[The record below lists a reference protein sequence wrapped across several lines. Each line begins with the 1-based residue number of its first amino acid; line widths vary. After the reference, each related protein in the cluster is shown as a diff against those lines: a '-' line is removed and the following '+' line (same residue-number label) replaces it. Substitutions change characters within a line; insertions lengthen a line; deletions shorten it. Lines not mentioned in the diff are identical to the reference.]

1 MAAGRHMDKICIF
14 SIILAVI
21 ITAFL
26 INGRMRG
33 TASAA
38 SDGENSQFAEED
50 LDADWDASGAGQI
63 LLDGEEIRI
72 SGGGA
77 YSYDGDVYIARAG
90 KYVLSGELTDGRVI
104 VDADK
109 SDKIWILL
117 DGVSLNCADSAALL
131 VEQAG
136 KVFLTLAPDTEN
148 IITGGCAEDG
158 TDVLTGAVSDAGDSG
173 AVPKTSFGEEEMPP
187 GEKGA
192 ASDAGDSETAPKASF
207 GEEEMPPGEEGAD
220 SDARDSGREPK
231 GSFAGENAV
240 SDNIGV
246 GADAASGSIDGAIYS
261 RDDLTING
269 SGSLTVTGGYQHGIV
284 CNDDLVVAGGTIAV
298 TAVQDGIH
306 ANDSARFAGMD
317 LTIQA
322 GDDGVTVSNDEETG
336 YIYMESGSITIPGCY
351 EGLEAVNVT
360 IAGGTLDLAPTD
372 DGINASGGEESVL
385 TIAGGDITIVNT
397 DGRDADGLDSNG
409 DIRISGGNIRISVTG
424 NGGNCALDC
433 GSENGGTCV
442 ISGGTV
448 IACGGSAM
456 AEGFSS
462 SSEQNFIM
470 YNGAAGEAGTT
481 VTLKNSVG
489 TVLLSWEIPCSFTSV
504 IISTPDMRKG
514 ETCTLVAGDQ
524 EEEITVDNTSGS
536 GGMTGMFGGMG
547 KMQGGRKGMAGWGTG
562 SAGPVNATNSIRRAE
577 GMAPDL
583 AESESTGEVN
593 PPVPPDDQAGEMNPP
608 VIPVSAGEEFSGNG
622 QAPPEENPGKDSIL
636 RMTLESDERVE
647 LSAETESEPGAETGQ
662 NPETGLKMKPGTEQ
676 VQESESETES
686 GVLQGTLDNLQMQ
699 NPDGWQNRPADGRWP
714 DAGENGAAFGR
725 NRKQAEMNGNAVEE
739 MPSVSREA
747 LILTGVSALFL
758 LGGLLAAWKI
768 GR

>member
-1 MAAGRHMDKICIF
+1 MAAGRYMDKICIF
-14 SIILAVI
+14 SIVFAVI

-26 INGRMRG
+26 INGKMQG

-50 LDADWDASGAGQI
+50 LDADWDVSGAAQI
-63 LLDGEEIRI
+63 LFDGEEIRI

-90 KYVLSGELTDGRVI
+90 KYVLSGELTDGSVI

-117 DGVSLNCADSAALL
+117 DGVSLNCVDSAAVL

-148 IITGGCAEDG
+148 VITGGCAEDG
-158 TDVLTGAVSDAGDSG
+158 LTAVSGDATAETGAGTEG
-173 AVPKTSFGEEEMPP
+173 NLEKEEKAVFGGEEMVP
-187 GEKGA
+187 G
-192 ASDAGDSETAPKASF
+192 DAEDT
-207 GEEEMPPGEEGAD
+207 
-220 SDARDSGREPK
+220 SG
-231 GSFAGENAV
+231 G
-240 SDNIGV
+240 
-246 GADAASGSIDGAIYS
+246 IDGAVYS

-306 ANDSARFAGMD
+306 ANDSARFTGMD
-317 LTIQA
+317 LTIHA

-336 YIYMESGSITIPGCY
+336 YIYMESGSITIPDCY

-360 IAGGTLDLAPTD
+360 IDGGTLDLTPTD
-372 DGINASGGEESVL
+372 DGINASGGAESVL
-385 TIAGGDITIVNT
+385 AIAGGDITIVNT

-433 GSENGGTCV
+433 GSENGGTCE

-481 VTLKNSVG
+481 VTLKNSGG
-489 TVLLSWEIPCSFTSV
+489 TVLLSEEIPCSFTSV
-504 IISTPDMRKG
+504 IISTPDMQKG
-514 ETCTLVAGDQ
+514 ETCTLAIGDQ

-536 GGMTGMFGGMG
+536 VGMTGMLRGMG
-547 KMQGGRKGMAGWGTG
+547 RMQGGRKGMAGRVTG
-562 SAGPVNATNSIRRAE
+562 SAEPVNAMDNIRRTEGVASDLTEGESAE
-577 GMAPDL
+577 KILPESPNDQ
-583 AESESTGEVN
+583 AEEMN
-593 PPVPPDDQAGEMNPP
+593 PPEQPDNQAGEMNPP
-608 VIPVSAGEEFSGNG
+608 TLPNGQTGEVNPPSIPTSADGGFSGNE
-622 QAPPEENPGKDSIL
+622 QMSPEGV
-636 RMTLESDERVE
+636 ES
-647 LSAETESEPGAETGQ
+647 
-662 NPETGLKMKPGTEQ
+662 
-676 VQESESETES
+676 
-686 GVLQGTLDNLQMQ
+686 
-699 NPDGWQNRPADGRWP
+699 
-714 DAGENGAAFGR
+714 GENGAAFWE
-725 NRKQAEMNGNAVEE
+725 NRRRAEMNGTTIEE
-739 MPSVSREA
+739 ASEVSGKA
-747 LILTGVSALFL
+747 LILTGISVLFL
-758 LGGLLAAWKI
+758 LGGLLAALKI